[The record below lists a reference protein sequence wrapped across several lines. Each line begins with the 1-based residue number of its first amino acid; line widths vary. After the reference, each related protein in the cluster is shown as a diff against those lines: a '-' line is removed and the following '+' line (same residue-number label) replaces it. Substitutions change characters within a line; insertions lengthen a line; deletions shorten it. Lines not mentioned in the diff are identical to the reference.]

1 MSPIT
6 GFFLLANKKA
16 VKGLAQ
22 VQVGF
27 QVVIKLLKLVETHVL
42 VIMEPGTK
50 IMDLKINRSLL
61 NMKHQSLIIKAL

>member
-6 GFFLLANKKA
+6 CFFWGPTKRPS
-16 VKGLAQ
+16 KGWGRW
-22 VQVGF
+22 VE
-27 QVVIKLLKLVETHVL
+27 VVIKLLKLVETHVL

-61 NMKHQSLIIKAL
+61 NMKHQSLIIKVL

>member
-6 GFFLLANKKA
+6 CFFLGANKKA
-16 VKGLAQ
+16 VKGVA
-22 VQVGF
+22 QVGF